1 MVCATTTSGG
11 TRGESDGQ
19 TSQTQIEIQTA
30 HNKAHRATYS
40 PSRRERYIYLKKSS
54 SSRYAVDPGR
64 GTRRGCGCWRG
75 QEHLEYGVG
84 VQSVDATHLDP
95 LRHET
100 VPRLAAKD
108 GDGHDYGSCTRGE

>member
-40 PSRRERYIYLKKSS
+40 VPQRKIFISKNLIIISVCGGPRPW
-54 SSRYAVDPGR
+54 YA
-64 GTRRGCGCWRG
+64 
-75 QEHLEYGVG
+75 
-84 VQSVDATHLDP
+84 
-95 LRHET
+95 
-100 VPRLAAKD
+100 
-108 GDGHDYGSCTRGE
+108 

>member
-1 MVCATTTSGG
+1 VVCATTTSGG

-54 SSRYAVDPGR
+54 HHLVGMRWTPAVVRVEG
-64 GTRRGCGCWRG
+64 
-75 QEHLEYGVG
+75 
-84 VQSVDATHLDP
+84 VDA
-95 LRHET
+95 
-100 VPRLAAKD
+100 
-108 GDGHDYGSCTRGE
+108 GEDRSTWSTE